1 MNIFEQHF
9 KAIQDT
15 YSSLE
20 IFSDISWEEICNEYL
35 ASYEEAPKDV
45 DDFVA
50 GFPQFLEDKAAEGE
64 CPTYLFEIAYVEFM
78 ASVLSDAQVDF
89 PTSKGL
95 HLNPTLSFLTLEFD
109 VLQML
114 EESKSGEASVIERPH
129 ILCLYQ
135 DQENGLCSQELEEDD
150 LEILK
155 KLEEQ
160 EDCTLDH
167 FASED
172 QQSLDHLIKTGMILD
187 IP

>member
-9 KAIQDT
+9 KAIEDT

-20 IFSDISWEEICNEYL
+20 IFSDISWEVICNEYL
-35 ASYEEAPKDV
+35 ASHESPPKDV

-64 CPTYLFEIAYVEFM
+64 CPTYLFEIAYVELM
-78 ASVLSDAQVDF
+78 ASILSEAKVDM
-89 PTSKGL
+89 PKKKGL

-114 EESKSGEASVIERPH
+114 EDSKSGEASVIERPH

-135 DQENGLCSQELEEDD
+135 DGENGLCSQEIEEDE

-155 KLEEQ
+155 KLEDQ
-160 EDCTLDH
+160 EDCTSDQ
-167 FASED
+167 FPSKD
-172 QQSLDHLIKTGMILD
+172 QQSLAHLIKTGMILD
-187 IP
+187 MA